1 MLVTSTALGKTECS
15 YKGYCLESC
24 TGLVPRHTMT
34 FDENLKYFMKLF
46 LKKLKTL
53 LVEIIE
59 KTKARENACMEDFNA
74 VQIPTKEQFNNGIN
88 MTSSPKKRK
97 YNEISNPTNNIA
109 LPPKKK
115 MARKV

>member
-1 MLVTSTALGKTECS
+1 
-15 YKGYCLESC
+15 
-24 TGLVPRHTMT
+24 
-34 FDENLKYFMKLF
+34 
-46 LKKLKTL
+46 
-53 LVEIIE
+53 
-59 KTKARENACMEDFNA
+59 MEDFNA